1 MSEIQ
6 RVMKLL
12 EDNSIQPKRA
22 FGQNFLIDESIIEK
36 IINSLDVE
44 DYETVL
50 EIGPGLGALTIPL
63 RKKLRE

>member
-22 FGQNFLIDESIIEK
+22 FGQNFLIDESISRFDISF
-36 IINSLDVE
+36 NPL
-44 DYETVL
+44 L
-50 EIGPGLGALTIPL
+50 EA
-63 RKKLRE
+63 

>member
-44 DYETVL
+44 NYETVL
-50 EIGPGLGALTIPL
+50 ED
-63 RKKLRE
+63 RKSVV

>member
-22 FGQNFLIDESIIEK
+22 FGQNFLIDESVIEK

-44 DYETVL
+44 NYETVL
-50 EIGPGLGALTIPL
+50 EIGPGLGALTNSF
-63 RKKLRE
+63 KKKS

>member
-44 DYETVL
+44 NWRKMVL
-50 EIGPGLGALTIPL
+50 VSYGN
-63 RKKLRE
+63 